1 MMNPLASAQSGSGNT
16 RAIGRFDRTGG
27 SRARRK
33 NASERG
39 VFAGLSS
46 PAEFRYG
53 ARRHPLLCQNQLQV

>member
-33 NASERG
+33 SASERFDRFD
-39 VFAGLSS
+39 VNEFNPCNCSCVRDLS
-46 PAEFRYG
+46 PVG
-53 ARRHPLLCQNQLQV
+53 KQLPQ